1 MKNFVLPILTVLLL
15 PLQACATKYSAEP
28 IQARVVDAETK
39 QPLEDVNVV
48 ANWQLEGG
56 LEGGTNLGQM
66 MVMETVTDSAGQ
78 FSFPAWGPKAIP
90 SGYPLEYQNARLK
103 DMDPQLLLFK
113 SGYKYLALYNRKTAE
128 QMRGKGPSV
137 RTSDWNGK
145 TIEMRRFTGFKWN
158 LEQYAGD
165 LIHLNGF
172 LEVVAILNPV
182 ELPRDHCKWKKIP
195 LMILATYK
203 QNEIF
208 KAANITVP
216 YWGLPLE
223 LYDRLLSDEKY
234 YAEQGCG
241 SVKGFLGGMRNGAQM
256 ANFFRTGTL
265 MAYISWMGLYETWA
279 CCPYGQ
285 DFLDE

>member
-1 MKNFVLPILTVLLL
+1 MKNFLLPILTALLL
-15 PLQACATKYSAEP
+15 PLQACATKYSTEP

-145 TIEMRRFTGFKWN
+145 TIEMRKFKGN
-158 LEQYAGD
+158 LEEYAGE
-165 LIHLNGF
+165 LSYLNIL
-172 LEVVAILNPV
+172 LENVAVLYPT
-182 ELPRDHCKWKKIP
+182 ELPQNPCKWKRIP
-195 LMILATYK
+195 LVILATGK
-203 QNEIF
+203 QNEVF
-208 KAANITVP
+208 KANHIRFRTL
-216 YWGLPLE
+216 G
-223 LYDRLLSDEKY
+223 LYDRLLSNEKY
-234 YAEQGCG
+234 YSEKGCG
-241 SVKGFLGGMRNGAQM
+241 SVKAFFREYEKWSSNGE
-256 ANFFRTGTL
+256 FFRTGTL
-265 MAYISWMGLYETWA
+265 TAYISWMGLYETWA